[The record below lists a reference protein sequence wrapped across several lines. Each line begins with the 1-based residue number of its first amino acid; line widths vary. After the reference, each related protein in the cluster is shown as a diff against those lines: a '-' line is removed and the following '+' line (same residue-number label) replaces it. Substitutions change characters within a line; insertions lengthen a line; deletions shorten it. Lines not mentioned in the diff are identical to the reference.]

1 MGTELLERQVESMI
15 VHPLEGMVKFLESCL
30 SDLETPCNDDGERW
44 YMIDPT
50 RSGVTG
56 NCSVVPYMDD
66 TTLDLVRGVGRRL
79 KRNPFGNNAYEN
91 RVSYVIGW
99 GHQYQI
105 SARAGESVSEEKLKE
120 HQNWLNEW
128 LKTNKWCHRQ
138 QSNMLRRDRDG
149 EVFLRKFKAD
159 GGLAVR
165 YIEPE
170 LIRTPPGK
178 PFHYGIETDP
188 DDYETVLRY
197 WVNGKQIDASEIQHR
212 SRGVDRKDL
221 RGVPIL
227 FDVRQNLERALR
239 TLRNSSTVTE
249 IQTAIAMIRKHV
261 GVTTA
266 TIQKMVDTTAT
277 TQKTDSQGRTE
288 NISRY
293 DPGSIIDTNSEVT
306 FPQMG
311 IDPGKYVPSIQAE
324 LRATAS
330 HLVMPEY
337 MLTSDASNANMA
349 STMVAESPAVKNFER
364 LQQDEIEFDLEIL
377 EEARQYAVELGL
389 ISGDILEK
397 TEIKAEAP
405 RIAVRDD
412 NKLAESDRAD
422 VREGIM
428 SIQTCRARRGLDDDT
443 EQGNIE
449 THQERSGA
457 PLSPDRPGLPPVPGE
472 DEPQADNNNADP
484 NKELAK

>member
-1 MGTELLERQVESMI
+1 MELIERQVESMV
-15 VHPLEGMVKFLESCL
+15 VHPLQGMVKFLESCL

-44 YMIDPT
+44 YMLDPN
-50 RSGVTG
+50 RCGVTG
-56 NCSVVPYMDD
+56 NCSVVPYCDD

-91 RVSYVIGW
+91 RISYVIGW

-105 SARAGESVSEEKLKE
+105 TARAGEDVSEEKLKE

-138 QSNMLRRDRDG
+138 QSNVLRRDRDG
-149 EVFLRKFKAD
+149 EVFLRKFRAG
-159 GGLAVR
+159 GGLQVR

-170 LIRTPPGK
+170 AIRTPSGK
-178 PFHYGIETDP
+178 QFHYGIETDP
-188 DDYETVLRY
+188 QDYETVVSY
-197 WVNGKQIDASEIQHR
+197 YVNGKPIPAAEVQHR
-212 SRGVDRKDL
+212 TRGVDRKDL

-227 FDVRQNLERALR
+227 FDVRNNLDRALR

-261 GVTTA
+261 GATTA
-266 TIQKMVDTTAT
+266 TIQRMVDTTAT
-277 TQKTDSQGRTE
+277 AQKTDNQGRQQ
-288 NISRY
+288 NISQY
-293 DPGSIIDTNSEVT
+293 PPGAIIDTTMDVV
-306 FPQMG
+306 FPQIG

-330 HLVMPEY
+330 HLVLPEY

-364 LQQDEIEFDLEIL
+364 LQQDEIEFDVEIL

-389 ISGDILEK
+389 ISGDILEL

-412 NKLAESDRAD
+412 DKLAESDRKD
-422 VREGIM
+422 VQAGIM
-428 SIQTCRARRGLDDDT
+428 SIQTCRLRRGLDDDA
-443 EQGNIE
+443 EQANVDA
-449 THQERSGA
+449 HDERTGA
-457 PLSPDRPGLPPVPGE
+457 PPPTAGRPELPPVPGE
-472 DEPQADNNNADP
+472 EKYGQSPRPQEEEPAQ
-484 NKELAK
+484 